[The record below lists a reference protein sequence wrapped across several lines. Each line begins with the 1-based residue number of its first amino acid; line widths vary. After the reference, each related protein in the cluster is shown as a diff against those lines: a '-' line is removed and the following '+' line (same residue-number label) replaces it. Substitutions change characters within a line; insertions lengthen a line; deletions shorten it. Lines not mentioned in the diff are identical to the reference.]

1 MEPIHQ
7 CKFCKEMIIVEGKDP
22 NFSALV
28 HLAEVHGV
36 IAPEVEMELTPEQ
49 QVYEKKLTKYL
60 ESIKGSKINN

>member
-1 MEPIHQ
+1 
-7 CKFCKEMIIVEGKDP
+7 MIVVEGKDP

-28 HLAEVHGV
+28 HLAEVHGI
-36 IAPEVEMELTPEQ
+36 IAPEVEMELTPEE